1 MAGVVFTLAARGD
14 IRGLVFP
21 TPLPHTLV
29 SFSPDPLGAP
39 GRYIPAGQQR
49 LTVGFF
55 SMLTGWWFG
64 VSCGIGRELGPS
76 Q

>member
-55 SMLTGWWFG
+55 FHADRMVVWRLVWHRKRAGT
-64 VSCGIGRELGPS
+64 
-76 Q
+76 